1 MVQLVARSSETVHE
15 KGDLVPSVTHR
26 ETALPQT
33 ADPPVRRWLTLAVV
47 SVSLLVV
54 GLDTTVLNV
63 ALPTLVGELGASTS
77 QLQWIVDSY
86 ALMSGS
92 LVLFCGS
99 LADRLGRKW
108 IFMTGLALFTAASVV
123 AAYAGTV
130 TTLVLARGAMGV
142 GEALIMPATLAVI
155 GNVFPR
161 GAERTKAIGIWSAAV
176 GVGTVIGPMA
186 GGWLLSHYWWGAVF
200 LINLPIGIAG
210 LIAAALLVPNS
221 RAPESGRLDPAG
233 ALLSVVAVASVLWAV
248 IEGPDRGWTSS
259 AVPAAFAAGALLLV
273 AFLAWQRRAAS
284 PMLPSRIFRHRPLA
298 TGDLLVLLGAFALI
312 GTLFVAVQHF
322 QLVLGYSPGQ
332 TGLRLGPAALA
343 LLVAGPLAGVL
354 TPRMGMR
361 AVSAVGLALL
371 SASSVVLAT
380 TEATDGYGRALV
392 AMLLLG
398 AGAGFVITATS
409 DAIVGSLPEN
419 DLGVGSA
426 TNSAA
431 IQLGAA
437 SGVAVMGSLLS
448 DRYRSGLDDLSAP
461 VPEGFLD
468 SAKESLGTAL
478 ALAEQLPGGAGNAF
492 AEAARRAFVDGMGP
506 AMFAGA
512 GVTAAGVLLAL
523 FLAPARGA
531 DPTGTTHPKDP
542 S

>member
-1 MVQLVARSSETVHE
+1 M
-15 KGDLVPSVTHR
+15 PSVTHPV
-26 ETALPQT
+26 TAPPRT
-33 ADPPVRRWLTLAVV
+33 GDPPARRWLTLAVV
-47 SVSLLVV
+47 SVSMLVV

-63 ALPTLVGELGASTS
+63 ALPTLVGELGASTD

-108 IFMTGLALFTAASVV
+108 IFMSGLALFTAASVL
-123 AAYAGTV
+123 AAYAGSV

-155 GNVFPR
+155 GTVFPR

-176 GVGTVIGPMA
+176 GVGTVIGPMV
-186 GGWLLSHYWWGAVF
+186 GGWLLSHYWWGSVF
-200 LINLPIGIAG
+200 LINLPLGVAG
-210 LIAAALLVPNS
+210 LIAAALLVPDS
-221 RAPESGRLDPAG
+221 RAPGSGRLDPAG
-233 ALLSVVAVASVLWAV
+233 ALLSVAAVGSVLWAV
-248 IEGPDRGWTSS
+248 IEGPDRGWTSP
-259 AVPAAFAAGALLLV
+259 AVRTAFAAGALLLT
-273 AFLAWQRRAAS
+273 AFVVWQRRSAS
-284 PMLPSRIFRHRPLA
+284 PMLPPRIFRHRALA
-298 TGDLLVLLGAFALI
+298 AGDLLVMLGAFALI

-322 QLVLGYSPGQ
+322 QFVLGYSAGQ
-332 TGLRLGPAALA
+332 TGVRLGPAALA

-354 TPRMGMR
+354 APRLGMR
-361 AVSAVGLALL
+361 AVSAAGLALL
-371 SASSVVLAT
+371 SASAAVLAT

-392 AMLLLG
+392 ATLLLG
-398 AGAGFVITATS
+398 AGAGLVITATS
-409 DAIVGSLPEN
+409 DAIVGSLPET

-437 SGVAVMGSLLS
+437 TGVAVMGSLLS
-448 DRYRSGLDDLSAP
+448 DRYRSGLETGAVPAP
-461 VPEGFLD
+461 VPEGLLE
-468 SAKESLGTAL
+468 SAMDSLGTAL
-478 ALAEQLPGGAGNAF
+478 ALAEHLPGDAGTVF

-506 AMFAGA
+506 AMAAGA

-523 FLAPARGA
+523 LLAPSRGA
-531 DPTGTTHPKDP
+531 DTTGTTHQKDSP
-542 S
+542 

>member
-1 MVQLVARSSETVHE
+1 MHA
-15 KGDLVPSVTHR
+15 KGDPVPSVTHPA
-26 ETALPQT
+26 TASPQT
-33 ADPPVRRWLTLAVV
+33 GDPPVRRWLTLAVV

-63 ALPTLVGELGASTS
+63 ALPTLVGDLGASTS

-108 IFMTGLALFTAASVV
+108 IFMSGLALFTVASVV
-123 AAYAGTV
+123 AAYAGSV

-161 GAERTKAIGIWSAAV
+161 GADRTKAMGIWSAAV
-176 GVGTVIGPMA
+176 GVGTVIGPMV
-186 GGWLLSHYWWGAVF
+186 GGWLLSHYWWGSVF

-210 LIAAALLVPNS
+210 LIAAALVVPDS

-248 IEGPDRGWTSS
+248 IEGPDRGWTSP
-259 AVPAAFAAGALLLV
+259 AVQAAFAAGALLLA
-273 AFLAWQRRAAS
+273 AFVAWQRKSAS
-284 PMLPSRIFRHRPLA
+284 PMLPPRIFRHRALA
-298 TGDLLVLLGAFALI
+298 AGDLLVLLGAFTLI

-322 QLVLGYSPGQ
+322 QFVLGYSAGQ
-332 TGLRLGPAALA
+332 TGVRLGPAALA

-354 TPRMGMR
+354 APRLGMR
-361 AVSAVGLALL
+361 TVCAGGLALL
-371 SASSVVLAT
+371 SASAAVLAT
-380 TEATDGYGRALV
+380 TEATDGYDLALV

-409 DAIVGSLPEN
+409 DAIVGSLPET

-437 SGVAVMGSLLS
+437 TGVAVMGSLLS
-448 DRYRSGLDDLSAP
+448 DRYRSGLEATPAP
-461 VPEGFLD
+461 VPEGLLE
-468 SAKESLGTAL
+468 SAKDSLGTAL
-478 ALAEQLPGGAGNAF
+478 ALAERLPGEAGASF

-523 FLAPARGA
+523 LLAPSRGA
-531 DPTGTTHPKDP
+531 GTTGTTHQKD
-542 S
+542 SS

>member
-1 MVQLVARSSETVHE
+1 M
-15 KGDLVPSVTHR
+15 PSVTHQV
-26 ETALPQT
+26 TASPQT
-33 ADPPVRRWLTLAVV
+33 GDPPVRRWLTLAVV

-108 IFMTGLALFTAASVV
+108 IFMTGLALFTVASAV
-123 AAYAGTV
+123 AAYAGSV

-161 GAERTKAIGIWSAAV
+161 GAERTKAIGVWSAAV
-176 GVGTVIGPMA
+176 GVGTVIGPMV
-186 GGWLLSHYWWGAVF
+186 GGWMLSHYWWGSVF
-200 LINLPIGIAG
+200 LINLPVGIAG
-210 LIAAALLVPNS
+210 LVAAALLVPDS
-221 RAPESGRLDPAG
+221 RAPERGRLDPAG

-248 IEGPDRGWTSS
+248 IEGPDRGWTSA
-259 AVPAAFAAGALLLV
+259 AVSAAFVAGAFLLV
-273 AFLAWQRRAAS
+273 VFLAWQRRAAS
-284 PMLPSRIFRHRPLA
+284 PMLPLRIFRYRALA
-298 TGDLLVLLGAFALI
+298 AGDLLVLLGAFALI
-312 GTLFVAVQHF
+312 GTLFVVVQHF
-322 QLVLGYSPGQ
+322 QFVLGYSAGQ
-332 TGLRLGPAALA
+332 TGVRLGPAALM

-354 TPRMGMR
+354 APRLGMR
-361 AVSAVGLALL
+361 TVSALGLALL
-371 SASSVVLAT
+371 SASAAVLAT
-380 TEATDGYGRALV
+380 TEATDGYDRPLV

-409 DAIVGSLPEN
+409 DAIVGSLPET

-437 SGVAVMGSLLS
+437 TGVAVMGSLLS
-448 DRYRSGLDDLSAP
+448 DRYRSGLDATPAS
-461 VPEGFLD
+461 VPDGLLA
-468 SAKESLGTAL
+468 SAKESLGSAL
-478 ALAEQLPGGAGNAF
+478 ALAERLPGEAGPGL

-506 AMFAGA
+506 AMFTGA

-523 FLAPARGA
+523 LLAPSRGA
-531 DPTGTTHPKDP
+531 DPTATTHSKDTP
-542 S
+542 

>member
-1 MVQLVARSSETVHE
+1 M
-15 KGDLVPSVTHR
+15 PSVTHSMAR
-26 ETALPQT
+26 SPQT

-108 IFMTGLALFTAASVV
+108 IFMSGMVLFTTASVV
-123 AAYAGTV
+123 AAYAGSV

-155 GNVFPR
+155 GNVFPS

-176 GVGTVIGPMA
+176 GVGTVIGPMV
-186 GGWLLSHYWWGAVF
+186 GGWLLSHYWWGSVF
-200 LINLPIGIAG
+200 LINLPIGIGG
-210 LIAAALLVPNS
+210 LIAAALFVPNS
-221 RAPESGRLDPAG
+221 RAPQSRRLDPAG
-233 ALLSVVAVASVLWAV
+233 ALLSVLTVASVLWAV

-259 AVPAAFAAGALLLV
+259 AVLTAFAAGALLLA
-273 AFLAWQRRAAS
+273 AFVVWQRRSPS
-284 PMLPSRIFRHRPLA
+284 PMLPLRIFRHRALA
-298 TGDLLVLLGAFALI
+298 SGDLLVLLGSFALI

-322 QLVLGYSPGQ
+322 QFVLGYSAGQ

-354 TPRMGMR
+354 APRLGMR
-361 AVSAVGLALL
+361 TVSAAGLALL
-371 SASSVVLAT
+371 SASAAVLGTTGAT
-380 TEATDGYGRALV
+380 EGYGRALV

-409 DAIVGSLPEN
+409 DAIVGSLPEA

-448 DRYRSGLDDLSAP
+448 DRYRGELDRIPASLPGGL
-461 VPEGFLD
+461 LD
-468 SAKESLGTAL
+468 SAKDSLGTAL
-478 ALAEQLPGGAGNAF
+478 ALAERLPGEAGAAF
-492 AEAARRAFVDGMGP
+492 AEAARHAFVDGMGP

-512 GVTAAGVLLAL
+512 AVTAAGAVLALLLA
-523 FLAPARGA
+523 PSRGA
-531 DPTGTTHPKDP
+531 GPTETTRPKD
-542 S
+542 SS

>member
-1 MVQLVARSSETVHE
+1 MQER
-15 KGDLVPSVTHR
+15 GDLVPSVTHPI
-26 ETALPQT
+26 TAARPI
-33 ADPPVRRWLTLAVV
+33 AAPPARRWLTLAVV

-63 ALPTLVGELGASTS
+63 ALPTLVGELGASTR

-108 IFMTGLALFTAASVV
+108 VFMAGLALFTGASVA
-123 AAYAGTV
+123 AAYAGSV
-130 TTLVLARGAMGV
+130 TALVLARGVMGL

-155 GNVFPR
+155 GNIFPR
-161 GAERTKAIGIWSAAV
+161 GAERTRAIGVWSAAV
-176 GVGTVIGPMA
+176 GVGTVIGPMV
-186 GGWLLSHYWWGAVF
+186 GGWLLSHYWWGSVF
-200 LINLPIGIAG
+200 LINLPIGVAG
-210 LIAAALLVPNS
+210 LVAAALFVPDS
-221 RAPESGRLDPAG
+221 RAPETGRPDPAG
-233 ALLSVVAVASVLWAV
+233 ALLSVLAVASVLWAV
-248 IEGPDRGWTSS
+248 IEGPDRGWTSA
-259 AVPAAFAAGALLLV
+259 AVLVAFAAGVLLLA
-273 AFLAWQRRAAS
+273 AFVGWQRRAAS
-284 PMLPSRIFRHRPLA
+284 PMLPLRIFRHRALA
-298 TGDLLVLLGAFALI
+298 AGDLLVLLGAFALI
-312 GTLFVAVQHF
+312 GTLFVVVQYF
-322 QLVLGYSPGQ
+322 QFVLGYSAGQ

-354 TPRMGMR
+354 VPRLGMR
-361 AVSAVGLALL
+361 AVSAAGLALL
-371 SASSVVLAT
+371 GACSAVLAT
-380 TEATDGYGRALV
+380 TETADGYGRALV

-409 DAIVGSLPEN
+409 DAIVGSLPET

-437 SGVAVMGSLLS
+437 TGVAVMGSLLS
-448 DRYRSGLDDLSAP
+448 DRYRSGLDAIPAP
-461 VPEGFLD
+461 VPGSLLD

-478 ALAEQLPGGAGNAF
+478 ALAERLPGEAGTTF
-492 AEAARRAFVDGMGP
+492 AKAARHAFVDGMGP

-512 GVTAAGVLLAL
+512 GVTVTGVVLALLLA
-523 FLAPARGA
+523 PTRGA

>member
-1 MVQLVARSSETVHE
+1 MRA
-15 KGDLVPSVTHR
+15 KGDPMPSVTHPV
-26 ETALPQT
+26 TAPPRT
-33 ADPPVRRWLTLAVV
+33 GDPPARRWLTLAVV
-47 SVSLLVV
+47 SVSMLVV

-108 IFMTGLALFTAASVV
+108 IFMSGLALFTAASVL
-123 AAYAGTV
+123 AAYAGSV
-130 TTLVLARGAMGV
+130 TTLVLARGAMGA

-155 GNVFPR
+155 GTVFPR

-176 GVGTVIGPMA
+176 GVGTVIGPMV
-186 GGWLLSHYWWGAVF
+186 GGWLLSHYWWGSVF
-200 LINLPIGIAG
+200 LINLPLGVAG
-210 LIAAALLVPNS
+210 LIAAALLVPDS
-221 RAPESGRLDPAG
+221 RAPGSGRLDPAG
-233 ALLSVVAVASVLWAV
+233 ALLSVAAVGSVLWAV
-248 IEGPDRGWTSS
+248 IEGPDRGWTSP
-259 AVPAAFAAGALLLV
+259 AVRTAFAAGALLLT
-273 AFLAWQRRAAS
+273 AFVVWQRRSAS
-284 PMLPSRIFRHRPLA
+284 PMLPPRIFRHRALA
-298 TGDLLVLLGAFALI
+298 AGDLLVMLGAFALI

-322 QLVLGYSPGQ
+322 QFVLGYSAGQ
-332 TGLRLGPAALA
+332 TGVRLGPAALA

-354 TPRMGMR
+354 APRLGMR
-361 AVSAVGLALL
+361 AVSAAGLALL
-371 SASSVVLAT
+371 SASAAVLAT

-392 AMLLLG
+392 ATLLLG
-398 AGAGFVITATS
+398 AGAGLVITATS
-409 DAIVGSLPEN
+409 DAIVGSLPET

-437 SGVAVMGSLLS
+437 TGVAVMGSLLS
-448 DRYRSGLDDLSAP
+448 DRYRSGLEAGAVPAP
-461 VPEGFLD
+461 VPEGLLD
-468 SAKESLGTAL
+468 SAMDSLGTAL
-478 ALAEQLPGGAGNAF
+478 ALAEHLPGDAGTVF

-506 AMFAGA
+506 AMAAGA

-523 FLAPARGA
+523 LLAPSRGA
-531 DPTGTTHPKDP
+531 DTTGTTHQKDSP
-542 S
+542 

>member
-1 MVQLVARSSETVHE
+1 M
-15 KGDLVPSVTHR
+15 PSVTQPVAASPR
-26 ETALPQT
+26 TV
-33 ADPPVRRWLTLAVV
+33 DPPVRRWLTLAVV

-63 ALPTLVGELGASTS
+63 ALPTFVGELGASTS

-108 IFMTGLALFTAASVV
+108 IFMSGLALFTAASVV
-123 AAYAGTV
+123 AAYAGSV
-130 TTLVLARGAMGV
+130 TALILARGVMGV

-176 GVGTVIGPMA
+176 GVGTVIGPMV
-186 GGWLLSHYWWGAVF
+186 GGWLLSHYWWGSVF

-210 LIAAALLVPNS
+210 LTAAALLVRDS

-233 ALLSVVAVASVLWAV
+233 ALLSVLAVASVLWAV
-248 IEGPDRGWTSS
+248 IEGPDRGWRSP
-259 AVPAAFAAGALLLV
+259 AVLAAFAAGVLLLT
-273 AFLAWQRRAAS
+273 AFVAWQRRAAS
-284 PMLPSRIFRHRPLA
+284 PMLPVRIFRHRALA
-298 TGDLLVLLGAFALI
+298 SGDLLVLLGAFALI

-322 QLVLGYSPGQ
+322 QFVLGYSAGQ
-332 TGLRLGPAALA
+332 TGIRLGPAALA

-354 TPRMGMR
+354 APRLGMR
-361 AVSAVGLALL
+361 TVSAAGLALL
-371 SASSVVLAT
+371 SGSAAVLAT
-380 TEATDGYGRALV
+380 TGPAEGYGRALV
-392 AMLLLG
+392 SMLLLG
-398 AGAGFVITATS
+398 AGAGFVITVTS
-409 DAIVGSLPEN
+409 DAIVGSLPEK

-437 SGVAVMGSLLS
+437 TGVAVMGSLLS

-461 VPEGFLD
+461 VPENLLE
-468 SAKESLGTAL
+468 SAKESVGTAL
-478 ALAEQLPGGAGNAF
+478 ALAERIPGEAGTSF
-492 AEAARRAFVDGMGP
+492 ADAARRAFVDGMGP

-512 GVTAAGVLLAL
+512 GVTAAGMLLAFVL
-523 FLAPARGA
+523 TPSRNA
-531 DPTGTTHPKDP
+531 DATGIPPQKD
-542 S
+542 SS

>member
-1 MVQLVARSSETVHE
+1 MTRPAAAS
-15 KGDLVPSVTHR
+15 
-26 ETALPQT
+26 PQT
-33 ADPPVRRWLTLAVV
+33 ADPPARRWLTLTVV

-63 ALPTLVGELGASTS
+63 ALPTLVEELGASTS

-99 LADRLGRKW
+99 LADRIGRKW
-108 IFMTGLALFTAASVV
+108 IFMSGLVLFTAASVV
-123 AAYAGTV
+123 AAYAGSV
-130 TTLVLARGAMGV
+130 TTLVLARGAMGI

-176 GVGTVIGPMA
+176 GVGTVIGPMV
-186 GGWLLSHYWWGAVF
+186 GGWLLSHYWWGSVF

-210 LIAAALLVPNS
+210 LIAAALLVPDS

-259 AVPAAFAAGALLLV
+259 AVLAAFAAGALLAV

-284 PMLPSRIFRHRPLA
+284 PMLPLRIFRHRALA
-298 TGDLLVLLGAFALI
+298 AGDLLVLLGAFALI

-322 QLVLGYSPGQ
+322 QFVLGYSPGQ

-354 TPRMGMR
+354 APRLGMR
-361 AVSAVGLALL
+361 IVAAVGLAML
-371 SASSVVLAT
+371 SASSAVLAT
-380 TEATDGYGRALV
+380 TEATDGYSRALV

-398 AGAGFVITATS
+398 WGAGFVITATS
-409 DAIVGSLPEN
+409 DAIVGSLPET

-448 DRYRSGLDDLSAP
+448 DRYRGGLDDVPSP
-461 VPEGFLD
+461 VPESLLD

-478 ALAEQLPGGAGNAF
+478 ALAERLPGEAGTAF
-492 AEAARRAFVDGMGP
+492 AEAARQAFVDGMGP
-506 AMFAGA
+506 AMSAGA

-523 FLAPARGA
+523 LLAPLRGA
-531 DPTGTTHPKDP
+531 DTTGTTHQKD
-542 S
+542 SS

>member
-1 MVQLVARSSETVHE
+1 M
-15 KGDLVPSVTHR
+15 
-26 ETALPQT
+26 
-33 ADPPVRRWLTLAVV
+33 

-63 ALPTLVGELGASTS
+63 ALPTLVEELGASTS

-108 IFMTGLALFTAASVV
+108 IFMSGLALFTGASVV
-123 AAYAGTV
+123 AAYAGSV

-155 GNVFPR
+155 GNVFPS

-176 GVGTVIGPMA
+176 GVGTVIGPMV
-186 GGWLLSHYWWGAVF
+186 GGWLLSHYWWGSVF

-210 LIAAALLVPNS
+210 LIAAALLVPDS

-248 IEGPDRGWTSS
+248 IEGPGRGWTSS
-259 AVPAAFAAGALLLV
+259 PVLAAFAAGALLVV

-284 PMLPSRIFRHRPLA
+284 PMLPLRIFRHRALA
-298 TGDLLVLLGAFALI
+298 AGDLLVLLGAFALI
-312 GTLFVAVQHF
+312 GTLFVAVQHLQF
-322 QLVLGYSPGQ
+322 VLGYSPGQ

-354 TPRMGMR
+354 APRLGMR
-361 AVSAVGLALL
+361 AVAAVGLAML
-371 SASSVVLAT
+371 SASAAVLAT
-380 TEATDGYGRALV
+380 TEATDGYSRALV

-398 AGAGFVITATS
+398 WGAGFVITVTS
-409 DAIVGSLPEN
+409 DAIVGSLPEK

-448 DRYRSGLDDLSAP
+448 DRYRGSLDDSPSP
-461 VPEGFLD
+461 VPESLLD

-478 ALAEQLPGGAGNAF
+478 ALAERLPGEAGTAF
-492 AEAARRAFVDGMGP
+492 AEAARHAFVDGMGP

-523 FLAPARGA
+523 LLTPSRGA
-531 DPTGTTHPKDP
+531 DTTGTTHQKD
-542 S
+542 SS

>member
-1 MVQLVARSSETVHE
+1 MTQPVAPSPRTV
-15 KGDLVPSVTHR
+15 
-26 ETALPQT
+26 
-33 ADPPVRRWLTLAVV
+33 DPPVRRWLTLAVV

-63 ALPTLVGELGASTS
+63 ALPTLVGELSASTS

-108 IFMTGLALFTAASVV
+108 IFMSGLALFTAASVV
-123 AAYAGTV
+123 AAYAGSV
-130 TTLVLARGAMGV
+130 TALILARGAMGV
-142 GEALIMPATLAVI
+142 GEAATLAVI

-161 GAERTKAIGIWSAAV
+161 GAERTKAIGIWSAAI
-176 GVGTVIGPMA
+176 GVGTVIGPMV
-186 GGWLLSHYWWGAVF
+186 GGWLLSHYWWGSVF

-210 LIAAALLVPNS
+210 LIAAALLVPDS

-233 ALLSVVAVASVLWAV
+233 ALLSVTAVASVLWAV
-248 IEGPDRGWTSS
+248 IEGPDRGWTSP
-259 AVPAAFAAGALLLV
+259 AVLAAFAAGVLLLT
-273 AFLAWQRRAAS
+273 AFVAWQRRAAS
-284 PMLPSRIFRHRPLA
+284 PMLPLRIFRHRALA
-298 TGDLLVLLGAFALI
+298 SGDLLVLLGAFALI

-322 QLVLGYSPGQ
+322 QFVLGYSAGQ
-332 TGLRLGPAALA
+332 TGVRLGPAALA

-354 TPRMGMR
+354 APRFGMR
-361 AVSAVGLALL
+361 TVSAAGLALL
-371 SASSVVLAT
+371 SGSAAVLAT
-380 TEATDGYGRALV
+380 TGPADGYGRALV
-392 AMLLLG
+392 SMLLLG
-398 AGAGFVITATS
+398 AGAGFVITVTS
-409 DAIVGSLPEN
+409 DAIVGSLPEK

-437 SGVAVMGSLLS
+437 AGVAVMGSLLS

-461 VPEGFLD
+461 VPENLLE

-478 ALAEQLPGGAGNAF
+478 ALAERIPSEAGTAF
-492 AEAARRAFVDGMGP
+492 ADAARRAFVDGMGP

-512 GVTAAGVLLAL
+512 GVTATGVLLA
-523 FLAPARGA
+523 FVLAPSRNA
-531 DPTGTTHPKDP
+531 DTNGIPPQKE
-542 S
+542 SS

>member
-1 MVQLVARSSETVHE
+1 M
-15 KGDLVPSVTHR
+15 PSVTHPV
-26 ETALPQT
+26 TAPPRT
-33 ADPPVRRWLTLAVV
+33 GDPPARRWLTLAVV
-47 SVSLLVV
+47 SVSMLVV

-108 IFMTGLALFTAASVV
+108 IFMSGLALFTAASVL
-123 AAYAGTV
+123 AAYAGSV

-155 GNVFPR
+155 GTVFPR

-176 GVGTVIGPMA
+176 GVGTVIGPMV
-186 GGWLLSHYWWGAVF
+186 GGWLLSHYWWGSVF
-200 LINLPIGIAG
+200 LINLPLGVAG
-210 LIAAALLVPNS
+210 LIAAALLVPDS
-221 RAPESGRLDPAG
+221 RAPGSGRLDPAG
-233 ALLSVVAVASVLWAV
+233 ALLSVAAVGSVLWAV
-248 IEGPDRGWTSS
+248 IEGPDRGWTSP
-259 AVPAAFAAGALLLV
+259 AVRTAFAAGALLLT
-273 AFLAWQRRAAS
+273 AFVVWQRRSAS
-284 PMLPSRIFRHRPLA
+284 PMLPPRIFRHRALA
-298 TGDLLVLLGAFALI
+298 AGDLLVMLGAFALI

-322 QLVLGYSPGQ
+322 QFVLGYSAGQ
-332 TGLRLGPAALA
+332 TGVRLGPAALA

-354 TPRMGMR
+354 APRLGMR
-361 AVSAVGLALL
+361 AVSAAGLALL
-371 SASSVVLAT
+371 SASAAVLAT

-392 AMLLLG
+392 ATLLLG
-398 AGAGFVITATS
+398 AGAGLVITATS
-409 DAIVGSLPEN
+409 DAIVGSLPET

-437 SGVAVMGSLLS
+437 TGVAVMGSLLS
-448 DRYRSGLDDLSAP
+448 DRYRSGLEAGVVPAP
-461 VPEGFLD
+461 VPEGLLE
-468 SAKESLGTAL
+468 SAMDSLGTAL
-478 ALAEQLPGGAGNAF
+478 ALAEHLPGDAGTVF

-506 AMFAGA
+506 AMAAGS

-523 FLAPARGA
+523 LLAPSRGA
-531 DPTGTTHPKDP
+531 DTTGTTHQKDSP
-542 S
+542 

>member
-1 MVQLVARSSETVHE
+1 M
-15 KGDLVPSVTHR
+15 PSVTHQPTASP
-26 ETALPQT
+26 ETG
-33 ADPPVRRWLTLAVV
+33 DPPVRRGLTLAVV
-47 SVSLLVV
+47 CVSMLVV

-77 QLQWIVDSY
+77 ELQWIVDSY

-108 IFMTGLALFTAASVV
+108 IFMAGLALFTVASVV
-123 AAYAGTV
+123 AAYAGSV
-130 TTLVLARGAMGV
+130 ATLVLARGAMGV

-176 GVGTVIGPMA
+176 GIGTVIGPMV
-186 GGWLLSHYWWGAVF
+186 GGWMLSHYWWGSVF

-210 LIAAALLVPNS
+210 LVAAALLVPNS

-233 ALLSVVAVASVLWAV
+233 ALLSVAAVASVLWAV
-248 IEGPDRGWTSS
+248 IEGPDRGWTSP
-259 AVPAAFAAGALLLV
+259 AVLASFTAGALLLA
-273 AFLAWQRRAAS
+273 AFLAWQRRTDS
-284 PMLPSRIFRHRPLA
+284 PMLPLRIFRHRALA
-298 TGDLLVLLGAFALI
+298 AGDLLVLLGSFALI
-312 GTLFVAVQHF
+312 GTLFVTVQHF
-322 QLVLGYSPGQ
+322 QFVLGYNPGQ

-343 LLVAGPLAGVL
+343 LLVAGPLAGL
-354 TPRMGMR
+354 LAPRLGMR
-361 AVSAVGLALL
+361 AVSAAGLALL
-371 SASSVVLAT
+371 SMSAVVLAT
-380 TEATDGYGRALV
+380 VEATDGYDRALV
-392 AMLLLG
+392 AMVLLG
-398 AGAGFVITATS
+398 AGAGFVITVTS
-409 DAIVGSLPEN
+409 DAIVGSLPDT

-437 SGVAVMGSLLS
+437 TGVAVMGSLLS
-448 DRYRSGLDDLSAP
+448 SRYRAGLDDTPASF
-461 VPEGFLD
+461 VPEGLLE

-478 ALAEQLPGGAGNAF
+478 SLAERLPGEAGTAF
-492 AEAARRAFVDGMGP
+492 VEDARRAFVDGMSP
-506 AMFAGA
+506 ALLAAA
-512 GVTAAGVLLAL
+512 GVTAAGALLAL
-523 FLAPARGA
+523 ILAPPRGA
-531 DPTGTTHPKDP
+531 EATGTTHQKDA